1 MSLAK
6 LKKAELITLAESND
20 LGVDPDWTK
29 DELIDELTEAGI
41 FETEKAEHS
50 HSSGKHLTKTD
61 RQKRL
66 LARTDQSP
74 GEAELFRSKA
84 ERQKT
89 LLARTD
95 RTK

>member
-6 LKKAELITLAESND
+6 LKKAELQELFTANNLSF
-20 LGVDPDWTK
+20 DPDWNK
-29 DELIDELTEAGI
+29 DELVGELEEAGI
-41 FETEKAEHS
+41 FETEKTDAKHS
-50 HSSGKHLTKTD
+50 DGKHLTKAD